1 MLICKEYQRG
11 QIYDYL
17 EMFIAIL
24 DESDVDSKLTEWVN
38 SDDNLSQDPTSDV
51 PNFRILTDEG
61 TVDVYHRQDDEDGKY
76 YLDFEID
83 GEPCSGFECPL
94 DSFPSCLTAA
104 EQVAIMIEN
113 AIIP

>member
-1 MLICKEYQRG
+1 MLMCEEPKRDR
-11 QIYDYL
+11 IYAYL
-17 EMFIAIL
+17 EMFINIL
-24 DESDVDSKLTEWVN
+24 SEPDVDNQLTEWVN

-61 TVDVYHRQDDEDGKY
+61 TVDVYYRQDDEDGKY

-104 EQVAIMIEN
+104 EQVAIMIAN
-113 AIIP
+113 AIMP